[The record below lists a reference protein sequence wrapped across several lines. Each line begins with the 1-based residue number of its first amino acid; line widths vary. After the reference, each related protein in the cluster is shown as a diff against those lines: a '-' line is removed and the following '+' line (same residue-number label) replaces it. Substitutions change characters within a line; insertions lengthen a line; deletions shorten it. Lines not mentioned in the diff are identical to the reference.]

1 MEDYSQY
8 GESKILLE
16 IFEKIGTEN
25 NYVVEFGA
33 SDGFWLSNA
42 RMFINMGWDSLL
54 MDGIEDP
61 KNGVNREFITAEN
74 INELFEKYSVPKK
87 FDLLSIDIDGN
98 DYWVWKELKYE
109 PNVVIIEYNSNF
121 DVNENYVLSYNPKH
135 NFYESGGY
143 YSASVMALVELG
155 KKKGYFLHREV
166 SFTNL
171 IFVKDTFKNELLEF
185 DYKQLNLPEP
195 NHGGKNLEKFIKNEK

>member
-61 KNGVNREFITAEN
+61 NNGVNREFITAEN